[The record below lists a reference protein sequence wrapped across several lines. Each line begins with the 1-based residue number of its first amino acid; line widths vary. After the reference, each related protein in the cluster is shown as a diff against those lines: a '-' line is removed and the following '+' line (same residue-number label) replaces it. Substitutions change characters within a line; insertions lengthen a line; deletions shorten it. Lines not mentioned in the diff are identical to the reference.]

1 MQHKALIDAA
11 CKAIDRTY
19 ARYCGFKVGAAL
31 ATISG
36 NVFRG
41 CNVENLSFGLTV
53 CAESA
58 AVAAA
63 ISNVKKDFA
72 AIASVTGAIEP
83 PVTCGARRQGLPEL
97 NPNLKIVAATVSG
110 QVQEF
115 DLGKLFR
122 APNQGV
128 LEAMRRV

>member
-1 MQHKALIDAA
+1 
-11 CKAIDRTY
+11 
-19 ARYCGFKVGAAL
+19 V
-31 ATISG
+31 
-36 NVFRG
+36 
-41 CNVENLSFGLTV
+41 
-53 CAESA
+53 
-58 AVAAA
+58 AVA

-83 PVTCGARRQGLPEL
+83 PVTCGARGQGLPEL

-115 DLGKLFR
+115 DSGKLFP
-122 APNQGV
+122 APSQGV